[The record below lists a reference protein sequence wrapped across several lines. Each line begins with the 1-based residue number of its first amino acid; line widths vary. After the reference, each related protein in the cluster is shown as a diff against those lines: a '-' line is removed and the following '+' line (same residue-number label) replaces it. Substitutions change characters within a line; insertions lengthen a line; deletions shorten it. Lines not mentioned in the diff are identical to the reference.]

1 MKTIFQFAGFVVVIV
16 AFVASVWRRK
26 ASLAVGGGFAGIIL
40 VLCSN
45 VDRIE
50 ALTASP
56 GKIQATL
63 SEARASL
70 DQLRAL
76 AVITAKSLIQLRE
89 EGLAGAILGSDAG
102 DIYAAQDAY
111 KASVLQSLKDMGV
124 FNEAIKGVGQSDSKV
139 VVDFYAYAAYR
150 FARDPLPQDQI
161 RAFDTA
167 WNEPGPHALPDQIE
181 SVFNAS
187 MSTSESSRSTSTIT
201 ATTYGHVNNV
211 ALLFGLEL
219 GEHSCHLQ
227 ESSTGRTRTLRRRCA
242 VRWPSIA

>member
-1 MKTIFQFAGFVVVIV
+1 MQTRSSVDIAMPVESTDSS
-16 AFVASVWRRK
+16 ARRCRRASPNPRRY
-26 ASLAVGGGFAGIIL
+26 
-40 VLCSN
+40 LCSRSRSGGCCGACVGISEEHTRRN
-45 VDRIE
+45 ACGPASTIKRRIRLI
-50 ALTASP
+50 AA
-56 GKIQATL
+56 
-63 SEARASL
+63 ARAALQAGRAAAVSL
-70 DQLRAL
+70 SRLRRLNPDYPPL
-76 AVITAKSLIQLRE
+76 AQKNVPAVELNSATSHPASSHSSIATAIRRN
-89 EGLAGAILGSDAG
+89 
-102 DIYAAQDAY
+102 
-111 KASVLQSLKDMGV
+111 VM
-124 FNEAIKGVGQSDSKV
+124 
-139 VVDFYAYAAYR
+139 DFYAYAAYR

-167 WNEPGPHALPDQIE
+167 WNELGPHALPDQIE

-219 GEHSCHLQ
+219 GEHSCYLQ